1 MTTENHWANASISP
15 ASIDAIVRRA
25 RAERAEAMRAELAA
39 LPGLLKRLI
48 AYFRP
53 IRQRTPQTSALA

>member
-1 MTTENHWANASISP
+1 MTTENLWANAAITP
-15 ASIDAIVRRA
+15 AGIDAILRRA

>member
-1 MTTENHWANASISP
+1 MTTENLWANATITP
-15 ASIDAIVRRA
+15 ASIDAILRQA

-48 AYFRP
+48 AHFRP
-53 IRQRTPQTSALA
+53 IRERTPQTRALV